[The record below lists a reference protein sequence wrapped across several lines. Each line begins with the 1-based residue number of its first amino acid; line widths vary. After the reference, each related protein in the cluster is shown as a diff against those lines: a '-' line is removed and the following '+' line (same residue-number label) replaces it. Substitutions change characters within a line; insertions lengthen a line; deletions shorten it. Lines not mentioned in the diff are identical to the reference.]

1 MRRLLLA
8 WVSLTNGWFIFTL
21 AKAILPA
28 LTSLGLGQ
36 AVAAAMRPS
45 IAWNIF
51 QLVVLVA
58 GIALEFRKAR
68 TAFIPNV
75 GFYVMM
81 FFWSIGSVTAD
92 LLGWLDT
99 SGMALRFLLSLGLPC
114 LGIAVINGLLYA
126 YVSREA
132 AADRDA

>member
-58 GIALEFRKAR
+58 
-68 TAFIPNV
+68 
-75 GFYVMM
+75 
-81 FFWSIGSVTAD
+81 
-92 LLGWLDT
+92 
-99 SGMALRFLLSLGLPC
+99 
-114 LGIAVINGLLYA
+114 
-126 YVSREA
+126 
-132 AADRDA
+132 